1 MHVVI
6 EQGSIISDWVWV
18 TKGSLQFNKHCVIAL
33 VIMTK
38 LMADQVPSL
47 LTREEG
53 GFIQGRSGESMR
65 GTPEE
70 QMKAKPVL
78 PSCLLP
84 QDGSG
89 WAEKCW
95 RLRFALGVQPLE
107 QGVLR
112 CLLQDFIIA
121 QKGLKWGCLL

>member
-6 EQGSIISDWVWV
+6 EQSSIISDWVWV

-38 LMADQVPSL
+38 LFADQVPSL
-47 LTREEG
+47 LAREEG
-53 GFIQGRSGESMR
+53 GFIHGRSGESMR

-70 QMKAKPVL
+70 QMKAMPVL

-89 WAEKCW
+89 WEEKHWQLC
-95 RLRFALGVQPLE
+95 FAPGVQPLE